1 MDLRESKGAGKAG
14 TVIRAEVRGI
24 RDRMR
29 VKSLWRA
36 WGEWGEKRLDRE
48 PVGHCKDFAFYSY
61 LGRSYHRVSS
71 KEVALSDL
79 GFKKHSSECL
89 VKKRL

>member
-48 PVGHCKDFAFYSY
+48 PCGS
-61 LGRSYHRVSS
+61 L
-71 KEVALSDL
+71 
-79 GFKKHSSECL
+79 
-89 VKKRL
+89 

>member
-36 WGEWGEKRLDRE
+36 WGEWGEKRSDRE
-48 PVGHCKDFAFYSY
+48 PCGS
-61 LGRSYHRVSS
+61 L
-71 KEVALSDL
+71 
-79 GFKKHSSECL
+79 
-89 VKKRL
+89 